1 MSGSINGLMN
11 GAPCWSPAPRSRYD
25 LKLTPSERLKVDLL
39 EMPNLIQAA
48 IAKGLVKL
56 PSKDAELETPRQK
69 MAAFPAAIEAAIKAG
84 LVCRPEP
91 VPEKPKR
98 VYGGPTT
105 KACKCGAQIHIYST
119 ICRACYMARAGNPPE
134 KPCEYCGKIFPA
146 VKSKCCSRECGNLL
160 RARRIT
166 EAALR
171 KRPRPPQICIV
182 CGVEFPWRYTGT
194 KLPAKTC
201 TLPCTKE
208 AARRNMRTLGSSRKK
223 N

>member
-1 MSGSINGLMN
+1 MN
-11 GAPCWSPAPRSRYD
+11 GAPCWSPAPRDRYEV
-25 LKLTPSERLKVDLL
+25 KLTPSERLKVDLL
-39 EMPNLIQAA
+39 EMPDLIKSAM
-48 IAKGLVKL
+48 AKGLVKL

-84 LVCRPEP
+84 LVYRPEP

-98 VYGGPTT
+98 IYGGPTT
-105 KACKCGAQIHIYST
+105 KVCKCGTTIHIYST
-119 ICRACYMARAGNPPE
+119 MCKPCYITRSGNPLE
-134 KPCEYCGKIFPA
+134 KTCEFCGKIFPA

-160 RARRIT
+160 LARRIT

-171 KRPRPPQICIV
+171 KRPRPPQTCIV
-182 CGVEFPWRYTGT
+182 CGIQFPWRYTGT

-201 TLPCTKE
+201 TLPCARE